1 MAKMSKEERLEA
13 IEKTKQLAAQGFN
26 MKQIAECLGESYET
40 IKYRCWSNEINIQKK
55 QVSVSNNP
63 DKRQKVMQAIALVD
77 QGMSYK
83 EAAHEVG
90 TDTESVYYYIYSK
103 RKQKVD
109 PVTSQAKPCFV
120 CQTFN
125 RLFIEQAITTNPYKL
140 AGV

>member
-1 MAKMSKEERLEA
+1 
-13 IEKTKQLAAQGFN
+13 
-26 MKQIAECLGESYET
+26 
-40 IKYRCWSNEINIQKK
+40 
-55 QVSVSNNP
+55 
-63 DKRQKVMQAIALVD
+63 
-77 QGMSYK
+77 MSYK

-90 TDTESVYYYIYSK
+90 ADTESVYYYIYSK